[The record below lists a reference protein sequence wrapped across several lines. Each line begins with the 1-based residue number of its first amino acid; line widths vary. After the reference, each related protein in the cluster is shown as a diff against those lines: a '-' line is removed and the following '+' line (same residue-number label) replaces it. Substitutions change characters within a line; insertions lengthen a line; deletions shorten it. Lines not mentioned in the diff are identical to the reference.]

1 MKSILLPAVFQAALL
16 ASACAEIKNGDFAS
30 GKEGWRG
37 AGKVDKVD
45 GDTVATINLSKF
57 NFSELSQAFKMPAST
72 KRMKITLAVKVSPDY
87 AFNDKSRN
95 VADLD
100 WKPGGSYR
108 WTALAYPRS
117 DLHLRVASG
126 KVRYQYRVFEL
137 KKGEWNF
144 LSTEM
149 DVSDPELIE
158 MAICFPAGSGTMSVT
173 KVKAEAV
180 EVVKR

>member
-1 MKSILLPAVFQAALL
+1 MKSILLQAAFNALL
-16 ASACAEIKNGDFAS
+16 IVTACAEIKNGNFAS

-37 AGKVDKVD
+37 GGKPDKVD
-45 GDTVATINLSKF
+45 GDTVITLNLSKF
-57 NFSELSQAFKMPAST
+57 NFSELSQAFKMPVST
-72 KRMKITLAVKVSPDY
+72 KRMKVSLAVKVSSDY
-87 AFNDKSRN
+87 IFNDKSRN

-108 WTALAYPRS
+108 WTALTYPKS
-117 DLHLRVASG
+117 DLHLRVACG

-173 KVKAEAV
+173 NVKAEAV
-180 EVVKR
+180 EEVKR